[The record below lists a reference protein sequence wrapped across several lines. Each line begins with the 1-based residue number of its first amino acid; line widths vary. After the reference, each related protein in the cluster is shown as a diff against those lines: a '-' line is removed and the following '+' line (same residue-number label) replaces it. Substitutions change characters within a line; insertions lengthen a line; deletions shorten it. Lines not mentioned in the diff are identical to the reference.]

1 MGKHSLLI
9 VDDEAI
15 LRESLRDWLVDAG
28 YEISLA
34 MSGEEALQM
43 LKDHHFSF
51 LVIDYGLP
59 GINGILVLKKANEI
73 QPRAKSV
80 IMTANPSLE
89 LAKQAVKLGAVDCLS
104 KPFAPDILENLIN
117 KSLSKNSY
125 QAA

>member
-9 VDDEAI
+9 VDDEAV

-43 LKDHHFSF
+43 LKDHHFNF

-89 LAKQAVKLGAVDCLS
+89 LARQAVKLGAIDCLS
-104 KPFAPDILENLIN
+104 KPFAPDTLENLIN
-117 KSLSKNSY
+117 RSLSINSY